1 MTFWIEELAG
11 DAADP
16 TEAGRKMRRSFFTL
30 VKLTN
35 RQLTVDLLRKLCER
49 NVGTKEVEVM
59 ASRVI
64 RGQKGRRNSLIIL
77 ELMKMKLKDAEKQL
91 VTVRRQ

>member
-1 MTFWIEELAG
+1 MTLWIETLAE

-49 NVGTKEVEVM
+49 KVGTLEVEGL
-59 ASRVI
+59 ARKVI
-64 RGQKGRRNSLIIL
+64 RG
-77 ELMKMKLKDAEKQL
+77 EEKPCYCSGAYEDE
-91 VTVRRQ
+91 VEGC

>member
-1 MTFWIEELAG
+1 M
-11 DAADP
+11 
-16 TEAGRKMRRSFFTL
+16 
-30 VKLTN
+30 
-35 RQLTVDLLRKLCER
+35 DLLRKLCER

-91 VTVRRQ
+91 VTVRRQFGLKN